1 MIAKPLGLDVEGV
14 KANFFSAYQEE
25 GAQWQAIT
33 GAPIAST
40 QETETY
46 SFLDEIS
53 AFDYWDK
60 SGAIPEAQ
68 ANLGTYTLKNRPFG
82 LNWTVSE
89 HEVRLDKTNQIMM
102 RARQMGSG
110 AAHWYNDQLATL
122 IEAGTSGTAFDG
134 VAFFSNASGIVRP
147 YDNYG
152 TGALGQIALETA
164 VAEMRSFVGR
174 SGKRLGV
181 RPTHLVVPPELE
193 FTAKRILLTNQEGP
207 TLTRSEA
214 DVFAG
219 RLQLIVLDS
228 LTAAAPWYLMD
239 LSKPIRP
246 FFMQEL
252 LPLRVM
258 DNQGNLTDSYMQS
271 RTYKFSADGECA
283 FGYSLPFLCY
293 KSTGA

>member
-1 MIAKPLGLDVEGV
+1 
-14 KANFFSAYQEE
+14 
-25 GAQWQAIT
+25 
-33 GAPIAST
+33 
-40 QETETY
+40 
-46 SFLDEIS
+46 
-53 AFDYWDK
+53 
-60 SGAIPEAQ
+60 
-68 ANLGTYTLKNRPFG
+68 
-82 LNWTVSE
+82 VSE